1 MTEKSRVCNI
11 FSQFFN
17 NEYMFSFLRLPKY
30 RKRFIYYW

>member
-17 NEYMFSFLRLPKY
+17 NEYMFSFLRLPK
-30 RKRFIYYW
+30 